1 MNRETPA
8 QLPGTWR
15 ACCVP
20 QVQPRCALPHISL
33 KNGWSLPRTPLSRIR
48 WMNLYRSH
56 VALPVVLLLLALP
69 RVAAVERVAVNHDY
83 VKQIAAEVA
92 KEPYEPPREQVT
104 SYFRKL
110 GYDDYRKIRFLPD
123 ASLWRGDDLPFQVQ
137 FFHPGYLFNRTIEL
151 NEFTPTHAQPI
162 PFSVKFFDYQNLTP
176 SFWSRRG
183 LNYAGF
189 RVIHQLNA
197 PEKWDEVISFLGA
210 SYFRALAKGQHYG
223 ISARGLAL
231 NAGGPAT
238 EEFPSFIEFW
248 LGKPDADAKSLTL
261 HALLAGPSVTGA
273 YTFVVTPGD
282 TTVVDVQASLF
293 FRQGVELPGFAPM
306 SSMFWYGEN
315 SPDRFGDFR
324 PEVHD
329 SDGLLVA
336 PTKDERLWRPL
347 TNPATILRTDFAAPA
362 LAGFGLLQRDRAF
375 RSYED
380 LEAHYHARPGIWV
393 EAVGPWPAG
402 RVRLVEMPTKDEYH
416 DNVTAFFTPD
426 QPVAPGKPL
435 DLHWRLH
442 WTNQAVFAGPPGWV
456 RATRQTVE
464 DGRRG
469 RARYVIDFDGL
480 PEKTV
485 PADAEVQAD
494 VAVRGAAKLEHQNV
508 VRNALDGSWRLVLI
522 VTAEPDAPASELRAR
537 LKLGERV
544 LTETWA
550 MTWKP

>member
-1 MNRETPA
+1 
-8 QLPGTWR
+8 
-15 ACCVP
+15 
-20 QVQPRCALPHISL
+20 
-33 KNGWSLPRTPLSRIR
+33 
-48 WMNLYRSH
+48 MNLYRLN
-56 VALPVVLLLLALP
+56 AALLAAFVLP
-69 RVAAVERVAVNHDY
+69 ALLSRAGAIERATVNHDY

-92 KEPYEPPREQVT
+92 KEPHESPREQVT
-104 SYFRKL
+104 AYFRKL
-110 GYDDYRKIRFLPD
+110 GYDDYRRIRFIPD
-123 ASLWRGDDLPFQVQ
+123 ASLWRGDKLPFQIQ
-137 FFHPGYLFNRTIEL
+137 FFHPGYLFNQTIEL
-151 NEFTPTHAQPI
+151 NEFTPTHTQPI

-189 RVIHQLNA
+189 RVIHELNA
-197 PEKWDEVISFLGA
+197 PEKWDEVVSFLGA
-210 SYFRALAKGQHYG
+210 SYFRALAKGQRYG

-248 LGKPDADAKSLTL
+248 LGKPDPSSKSLTL
-261 HALLAGPSVTGA
+261 HALLDSRSVTGA
-273 YTFVVTPGD
+273 YTFVITPGE
-282 TTVVDVQASLF
+282 TTIVDVQASLF
-293 FRQGVELPGFAPM
+293 FRQGVELPGMAPM

-336 PTKDERLWRPL
+336 ATKDERLWRPL
-347 TNPATILRTDFAAPA
+347 INPTTILRSDFAAPA
-362 LAGFGLLQRDRAF
+362 LKGFGLLQRDRDF

-380 LEAHYHARPGIWV
+380 LEAHYHARPSIWV
-393 EAVGPWPAG
+393 EAIGQWPAG

-416 DNVTAFFTPD
+416 DNITAFFTPD
-426 QPVAPGKPL
+426 QPVAPGTSL

-442 WTNQAVFAGPPGWV
+442 WTNQRVFGGPEGWV
-456 RATRQTVE
+456 RATRQTAE

-469 RARYVIDFDGL
+469 RTRYVIDFDGL
-480 PEKTV
+480 SVKSV
-485 PADAEVQAD
+485 PADADLEAD
-494 VAVRGAAKLEHQNV
+494 VSIRGEAKLEHQNV
-508 VRNALDGSWRLVLI
+508 VRNDTDGSWRLVLI
-522 VTAEPDAPASELRAR
+522 VTAAPDAPSSELRAR
-537 LKLGERV
+537 LKLGDRV